1 VAKTMSNLRRRR
13 VHGRSARGMTLL
25 ELLLVMSL
33 LVMLGAIVAPSF
45 QATFEMQRVRQG
57 GELVRIAFN
66 KARIAAM
73 KSGQIQMFRYTAET
87 GTYQVMPYF
96 SQQDWLE
103 ADAAHAV
110 GGALSGVNQQLTN
123 ATQASDAQRS
133 QPRELPEGVVFGQS
147 DVETDLRSYE
157 IQQQLRGQ
165 GTTGALEAPPVL
177 FYPDG
182 TTSDARIILTNES
195 RRLYVL
201 VTLRSLTGIAT
212 VSKLLNAD
220 ELQQQP

>member
-1 VAKTMSNLRRRR
+1 MY
-13 VHGRSARGMTLL
+13 GRSARGMTLL

-45 QATFEMQRVRQG
+45 HATFEMQRVRQG
-57 GELVRIAFN
+57 GELVRVAFN

-110 GGALSGVNQQLTN
+110 GGSTSGANQQLTN
-123 ATQASDAQRS
+123 ATQATDIQQS

-157 IQQQLRGQ
+157 IQQQMQGQ

-195 RRLYVL
+195 QRLYVL

-220 ELQQQP
+220 ELQKQP

>member
-1 VAKTMSNLRRRR
+1 MY
-13 VHGRSARGMTLL
+13 GRSARGMTLL

-45 QATFEMQRVRQG
+45 HATFEMQRVRQG
-57 GELVRIAFN
+57 GEVVRVAFN

-110 GGALSGVNQQLTN
+110 GGSTSGANQQLTN
-123 ATQASDAQRS
+123 ATQATDIQQS

-157 IQQQLRGQ
+157 IQQQMQGQ

-195 RRLYVL
+195 QRLYVL

-220 ELQQQP
+220 ELQKQP

>member
-1 VAKTMSNLRRRR
+1 MY
-13 VHGRSARGMTLL
+13 GRSARGMTLL

-45 QATFEMQRVRQG
+45 HATFEMQRVRQG
-57 GELVRIAFN
+57 GELVRVAFN

-110 GGALSGVNQQLTN
+110 GGSTSGANQQLTN
-123 ATQASDAQRS
+123 ATQASDIQQS

-157 IQQQLRGQ
+157 IQQQLQGQ

-195 RRLYVL
+195 QRLYVL

-220 ELQQQP
+220 ELQKQP